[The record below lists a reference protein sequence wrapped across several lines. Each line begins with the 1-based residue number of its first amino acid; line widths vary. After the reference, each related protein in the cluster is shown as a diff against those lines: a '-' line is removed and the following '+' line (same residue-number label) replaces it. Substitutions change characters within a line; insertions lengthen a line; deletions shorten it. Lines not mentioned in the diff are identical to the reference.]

1 MQTPFVKNSLFVRSS
16 RLGNCCDRINEPG
29 NNTGVFSPN
38 RSLLEGYIMLITESK
53 YEKKILGISLHM
65 DRFTRPCYVYGIK
78 GSVKNDIAKT
88 VLL

>member
-38 RSLLEGYIMLITESK
+38 RSLLEGYIMLITESR
-53 YEKKILGISLHM
+53 YEKKFLELVYIWIDSLGLATCM
-65 DRFTRPCYVYGIK
+65 VLK
-78 GSVKNDIAKT
+78 G
-88 VLL
+88 L